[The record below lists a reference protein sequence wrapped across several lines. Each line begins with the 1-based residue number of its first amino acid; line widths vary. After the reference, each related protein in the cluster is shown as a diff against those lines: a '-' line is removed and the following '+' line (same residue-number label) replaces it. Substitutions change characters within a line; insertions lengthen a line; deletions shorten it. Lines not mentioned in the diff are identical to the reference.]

1 MNELVDIGC
10 ISSRGQVAIPSGIRK
25 ALGLDDG
32 VKVLFV
38 VDNETLVVK
47 KVTAQSF
54 SHITQPLKLAAKKA
68 KLAESQVS
76 DIIHRFR
83 KK

>member
-1 MNELVDIGC
+1 MNELVAVGS
-10 ISSRGQVAIPSGIRK
+10 ISSRGQIAIPSNIRK

-38 VDNETLVVK
+38 VDNNTLVVK

-54 SHITQPLKLAAKKA
+54 SHITEPLKLAAKKA
-68 KLAESQVS
+68 KFEESEV
-76 DIIHRFR
+76 DGIIHRFR